1 MADALLS
8 ETIAAEIAPPI
19 DFAAPD
25 QPPLKVR
32 EKALYAAGDM
42 VDGTVAY
49 AIAAYLFYYLTADC
63 GLSGSLASGALAIS
77 IVVDAVMDPAIGF
90 ISDNT
95 RSRWGRRHPYML
107 LSAIPTAAALGLAR
121 AARTGRFV
129 RSWRHKRRQDGTG
142 LTHVSAGMGAHVCLH
157 VAGRA
162 RPPCLAGPGVNRRHV
177 DLTGPAPSPGA

>member
-63 GLSGSLASGALAIS
+63 GLSGSLASGALAR
-77 IVVDAVMDPAIGF
+77 PG
-90 ISDNT
+90 
-95 RSRWGRRHPYML
+95 
-107 LSAIPTAAALGLAR
+107 AAAPLIAVTLWGCD
-121 AARTGRFV
+121 RTGRHLYV
-129 RSWRHKRRQDGTG
+129 RGTPHQQRSCTAAVGKPGVCRGGCGRWRVRRSGLVVGALGAGT
-142 LTHVSAGMGAHVCLH
+142 AP
-157 VAGRA
+157 GRA
-162 RPPCLAGPGVNRRHV
+162 
-177 DLTGPAPSPGA
+177 PAVYLS

>member
-63 GLSGSLASGALAIS
+63 GLSGSLASGALAVS

-107 LSAIPTAAALGLAR
+107 LSAIPTAAALGLIFSVPA
-121 AARTGRFV
+121 
-129 RSWRHKRRQDGTG
+129 S
-142 LTHVSAGMGAHVCLH
+142 
-157 VAGRA
+157 
-162 RPPCLAGPGVNRRHV
+162 
-177 DLTGPAPSPGA
+177 LTGGALFAYVLAILLLLRVGMSAFTLPYAALGAELTNNYTERSTVVAYRTFFN